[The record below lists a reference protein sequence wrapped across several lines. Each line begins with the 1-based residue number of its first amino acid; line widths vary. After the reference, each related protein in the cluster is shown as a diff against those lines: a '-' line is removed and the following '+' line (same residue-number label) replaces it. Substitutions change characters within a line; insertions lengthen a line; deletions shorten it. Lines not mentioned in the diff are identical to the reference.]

1 MKEPEFDWS
10 SYEETGKY
18 NTSVKLTE
26 EDAKFNK
33 VKILCKEP
41 YAQELYDLY
50 TKYDSSRGSV
60 SFKKDLNE
68 GDVCKVKVL
77 TISYDD
83 RKLYAEDIASKVSV
97 SIPFKEFSKP
107 LESLVDDEGAREF
120 LVKIYRVSTTGE
132 YLASERKAASISTK
146 QDLFEHFNNETWFTV
161 KLTKLIKGGYLAI
174 YNGVECFVPGSHA
187 AANIIRDFSALLGK
201 EIPVM
206 VDNYDQSNDLFILS
220 YKKYVAHSMPTMVT
234 ELKFDKEYTGTLT
247 SVPYDFGVFVEF
259 EGYYTGLV
267 HKSEFDNYDQVRR
280 TLKPGDQL
288 PVYVKDVVFKNGQY
302 RIVLTLDK
310 NNVSDEKLQWQS
322 LRNRTE
328 NQSFRYQIDE
338 KRNSI
343 SIDIDG
349 ENFEVSLRSK
359 DLNRNLSDLPFVKV
373 FKVDPINRSLK
384 FEFVESNS

>member
-1 MKEPEFDWS
+1 
-10 SYEETGKY
+10 
-18 NTSVKLTE
+18 
-26 EDAKFNK
+26 
-33 VKILCKEP
+33 
-41 YAQELYDLY
+41 
-50 TKYDSSRGSV
+50 
-60 SFKKDLNE
+60 
-68 GDVCKVKVL
+68 
-77 TISYDD
+77 
-83 RKLYAEDIASKVSV
+83 
-97 SIPFKEFSKP
+97 
-107 LESLVDDEGAREF
+107 
-120 LVKIYRVSTTGE
+120 
-132 YLASERKAASISTK
+132 
-146 QDLFEHFNNETWFTV
+146 
-161 KLTKLIKGGYLAI
+161 
-174 YNGVECFVPGSHA
+174 
-187 AANIIRDFSALLGK
+187 
-201 EIPVM
+201 M

-349 ENFEVSLRSK
+349 ENFEVSLRRK